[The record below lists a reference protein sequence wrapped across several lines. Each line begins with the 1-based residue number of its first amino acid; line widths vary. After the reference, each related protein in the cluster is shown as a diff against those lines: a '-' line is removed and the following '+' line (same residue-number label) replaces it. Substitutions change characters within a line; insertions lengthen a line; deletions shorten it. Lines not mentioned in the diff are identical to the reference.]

1 MIRRTRTILFFIC
14 AFLVIL
20 ISPLVIFY
28 CQGYRFDF
36 QTHKISKTGGVFLN
50 INPKQ
55 TEIYIDGELVKKTDP
70 FFGSVLIDNLLPK
83 KYSVEVRKDGYFAWS
98 KALNVKEKEVTEVKN
113 IILFQKDQKFDT
125 LSKLVENFW
134 LSPDGKKIILKER
147 NDKNWALKLYDLDKK
162 VKSHLILETDI
173 SKTGADLMN
182 LEFSSD
188 SKEIYL
194 DIGVKEQ
201 EKNFSLRLD
210 KASPALVK
218 RTITEEKIPIENVI
232 AYQKFS
238 NEIYYLDS
246 SGYLFKTDS
255 YWNFG
260 TKMNETPFPMQQETE
275 YKIEKLSDSIFLKE
289 NQNFYLLNSDL
300 KSFVKF
306 AEGINDIK
314 LSPDSEKLTYFSD
327 SEIWLF
333 FPKEILAQP
342 PKKAG
347 EKVLLFQS
355 TDKINNVFWLNSD
368 YIIFNSGDKIK
379 IAETD
384 DRNKINIV
392 DLTEYKNPEI
402 LLNDTN
408 HKLYILSEGVFY
420 SSDNLLP

>member
-1 MIRRTRTILFFIC
+1 
-14 AFLVIL
+14 
-20 ISPLVIFY
+20 
-28 CQGYRFDF
+28 
-36 QTHKISKTGGVFLN
+36 
-50 INPKQ
+50 
-55 TEIYIDGELVKKTDP
+55 
-70 FFGSVLIDNLLPK
+70 
-83 KYSVEVRKDGYFAWS
+83 
-98 KALNVKEKEVTEVKN
+98 
-113 IILFQKDQKFDT
+113 
-125 LSKLVENFW
+125 
-134 LSPDGKKIILKER
+134 
-147 NDKNWALKLYDLDKK
+147 
-162 VKSHLILETDI
+162 
-173 SKTGADLMN
+173 MN

-194 DIGVKEQ
+194 DIGAKEQ

-210 KASPALVK
+210 KASPILVK

-232 AYQKFS
+232 TYQKFS

-246 SGYLFKTDS
+246 SGYLFKTDP

-260 TKMNETPFPMQQETE
+260 TKMNEAPFPIQQETE

-289 NQNFYLLNSDL
+289 NQNFYLLDSDS

-314 LSPDSEKLTYFSD
+314 LSPDSENLTYFSD

-333 FPKEILAQP
+333 FPKDILAQP

-347 EKVLLFQS
+347 EKVILFQS

-368 YIIFNSGDKIK
+368 YIIFDSGDKIK

-384 DRNKINIV
+384 DRDKINIV
-392 DLTEYKNPEI
+392 DLAKYKNPEI

-408 HKLYILSEGVFY
+408 HKLYILSEGIFY